1 MAFLLPH
8 YHYPRIFL
16 SPLSVDHLL
25 FKAALIFGFFG
36 MFRFSTFHKLGA
48 PTTVLVDVAGREF
61 ALTKQNYALLQSP
74 AIRGFYFS
82 FSSKCHPHARAYYC
96 TLEHLQ
102 HPWKTICPLTALR
115 QMGKNGLLFTGQLFP
130 KEKLTSTAL
139 GSFMSFVA
147 RTRHAFTPHSLRI
160 GGHTFFSAQNMHEDF
175 VQFLGRR
182 AIKKSSQLYYR
193 AQAGDNILRLEM
205 FFARLSRSTVVNE
218 NGLFDR
224 K

>member
-1 MAFLLPH
+1 
-8 YHYPRIFL
+8 
-16 SPLSVDHLL
+16 
-25 FKAALIFGFFG
+25 
-36 MFRFSTFHKLGA
+36 MFRFNTFHKLYA
-48 PTTVLVDVAGREF
+48 PTTVFVDVAGLGF
-61 ALTKQNYALLQSP
+61 TLTKQNYALLHSP

-96 TLEHLQ
+96 TLEHHHL
-102 HPWKTICPLTALR
+102 PWAAICPLTALR

-130 KEKLTSTAL
+130 REKLTSPAL

-147 RTRHAFTPHSLRI
+147 RTRHPFTPHSLRI

-182 AIKKSSQLYYR
+182 TIKRSSQLYYR
-193 AQAGDNILRLEM
+193 AHAADNILRLEM
-205 FFARLSRSTVVNE
+205 FFARLSRSTVVND
-218 NGLFDR
+218 NGLFEH